1 MELACGPCQKC
12 QKKPKDMNSKLA
24 SQDTENTIRHV
35 PDHAL
40 GHKTKT
46 SILKDYTSRSMRQI
60 SNIVQWLPKTTI
72 VTTLFIIGIIF
83 SYKTQASVWTEGQ
96 THSCI
101 MRNCCRVET
110 RSSAKAKQKEID
122 IQQEN
127 QPQKLPHKQKK
138 FRDKPGCAS
147 NYSMVN
153 LRKKQLD
160 DPDISQILKWF
171 ESEKRQHGQEV
182 CASSPATRHFWNS
195 WDMLKLHDEVL
206 FRYFETR
213 NSISQYQQFL
223 VPRSMKKEIIDE
235 IHQIYS
241 VWRTFS

>member
-1 MELACGPCQKC
+1 MTDRELLAVVHFIEHYKHYLLGKQFLVRTDHQALRWLFSLKEPKKNRVARWIETLSAFNFSIKYRPGNKHGNANALSRCPVPQNCQCQNTIGMELECGPCQKC
-12 QKKPKDMNSKLA
+12 QKKSKDMNSKLA

-110 RSSAKAKQKEID
+110 RSSAKAKQK
-122 IQQEN
+122 
-127 QPQKLPHKQKK
+127 K
-138 FRDKPGCAS
+138 
-147 NYSMVN
+147 
-153 LRKKQLD
+153 
-160 DPDISQILKWF
+160 
-171 ESEKRQHGQEV
+171 
-182 CASSPATRHFWNS
+182 
-195 WDMLKLHDEVL
+195 
-206 FRYFETR
+206 
-213 NSISQYQQFL
+213 
-223 VPRSMKKEIIDE
+223 
-235 IHQIYS
+235 
-241 VWRTFS
+241 